1 MYVLPTVFNVCSY
14 TTLAKKV
21 VKFPCV
27 EQLERVLFLQNVF
40 LFSSPILTFRR
51 NTLEDKKLSYR

>member
-40 LFSSPILTFRR
+40 CSRARF
-51 NTLEDKKLSYR
+51 